1 MTPTDFIFFWFF
13 IYIYIYIYIYMY
25 PTDWFHQKKNQEKTK
40 WQVKGKWPWLSLY
53 FFWFYIYIYIL
64 CTKENGL
71 HMLILILYWHDIY
84 IYIYIYVCI
93 PQTDFITRKILA
105 RQKKILT
112 LTKKSFMGYNVGKK
126 NPAFTVVCQET
137 NTVTRGLGK
146 KILTQT
152 ISPTLLHHLVCCD
165 FFLKKF
171 RFYQ

>member
-13 IYIYIYIYIYMY
+13 IYIYIYIYMY

-53 FFWFYIYIYIL
+53 FFWFYIYIY
-64 CTKENGL
+64 T
-71 HMLILILYWHDIY
+71 LYKGEWTTYVDFNPLLTWYIY